1 MCQNSKIDVCPG
13 QHTAHPTLHLLT
25 ALVLVAATAATGA
38 TAHQASA
45 SNGGSTALGPSADTG
60 YIRTSQA
67 LGSAGRNG
75 VDTVVLVVKYA
86 AIATLLVLG
95 AGLLYVV
102 YVFGSLIFLTCNDC
116 TLFNVVQLLLYGLAN
131 ATIALIQSVGV
142 FGDISWLYGITEDW
156 VRG

>member
-1 MCQNSKIDVCPG
+1 MA
-13 QHTAHPTLHLLT
+13 AHPTLHLLT
-25 ALVLVAATAATGA
+25 ALVLVAAIEATV
-38 TAHQASA
+38 HQASA
-45 SNGGSTALGPSADTG
+45 SNGVSTALGPSADTG
-60 YIRTSQA
+60 YIRASQA

-86 AIATLLVLG
+86 AMATLLVLG

-131 ATIALIQSVGV
+131 TTIALIQSVGV